1 VPANDIDPFVR
12 ELVRRKARQII
23 GRAGL
28 TAQDR
33 EDVEQELLLRAIR
46 RLSGRDPQQ
55 AHAPAFI
62 ITVIKHLAANLLRDR
77 GARRPPCST
86 QSLATPLLT
95 PEGPT
100 DLAAAMGRRE
110 LEARLGVH
118 GRSDAELAQ
127 LVADAADVLAGL
139 PAELRELAERL
150 KTQSVADIARDMG
163 VPRMT
168 LYQKVRL
175 LRMRFE
181 RAGLKDY
188 LEQFPSP

>member
-12 ELVRRKARQII
+12 DLIRRKARQII

-62 ITVIKHLAANLLRDR
+62 ITVINHLVANLLRDR
-77 GARRPPCST
+77 GTRRPPSSPH
-86 QSLATPLLT
+86 SLAAPILT
-95 PEGPT
+95 PEGPM

-110 LEARLGVH
+110 LEARLGVG

-127 LVADAADVLAGL
+127 LVADVADVVAGL

-150 KTQSVADIARDMG
+150 KTQSVAEIARDLS

-181 RAGLKDY
+181 RAGLKNY
-188 LEQFPSP
+188 LELFPSP